1 MDARRL
7 ISIAAALVGLGLP
20 AFAAAQT
27 PIVLAPG
34 VATSVDL
41 PPGTLTASYVVDT
54 TAADRSLV
62 LTANANADVD
72 VLLRFGAPFQLAG
85 SPISVD
91 YLIEQAHYRAVSSS
105 QNERIAVGPFATQPV
120 RAGRWYVVLLNLS
133 SQPATTTLT
142 ATPSSGDPPAAPIDV
157 VFDDPSGDCGVAAW
171 SDGTARQA
179 VGGNP
184 GTTLGQLRRNAML
197 EAVRLVQAE
206 LRVIAP
212 LRVQACFRNL
222 GTGNSVTLA
231 QAGPRF
237 VLRNTPDFTTA
248 GGRQVPNWIDRHP
261 WLPRTHTWY
270 PVTTTTRLAGTN
282 SCALIG
288 GACAQTGGYDLTII
302 FNDQIDT
309 DAALGTRRFWYGFGA
324 QPAPAADTDFVTVAM
339 HELLHGLGFIG
350 YVSRGGQTPVGA
362 KLQGFDDIYSSR
374 VAWVPEGTT
383 QIRPFLSVTNE
394 ERATAMTSIS
404 QLRWNDEAATA
415 SAGNPFAA
423 LPPPDNLV
431 RLWAPSSIETGST
444 LSHIANA
451 GIGFGLMESRNINGL
466 RSIGLARP
474 MLESIGWSNAARP
487 APTRPRPRHW
497 QYVDTSRPGASVNF
511 GYGGT
516 RPDGT
521 DLYYAILFSYGADG
535 QPEWYLTTGPVIDGV
550 FMPANN
556 ANGDSLPRP
565 RINFATGTAPP
576 DPAVRGQIRIDFNE
590 AALHP
595 ACAGREQPKAVM
607 AWSIAGDN
615 DIKWC
620 LTEIFGQL
628 EPPAND
634 LTGLWGTVGNLP
646 DGRPDFGWGLDVISF
661 RAGAN
666 NGLLAVLYYADA
678 NGEGRWA
685 FAFTDNYVPGNEY
698 PLFDRTSAC
707 RTCPIPAS
715 EPTTQIGTIRLDLR
729 EALQGQA
736 SVNRGNR
743 VRFRVTYPRAPGG
756 EFEREGPVGLQSSPV
771 RPTP

>member
-1 MDARRL
+1 MDAFRL
-7 ISIAAALVGLGLP
+7 IVMTAALVALAVP
-20 AFAAAQT
+20 SFAAAQA
-27 PIVLAPG
+27 PLILAPG
-34 VATSVDL
+34 VATSVEL
-41 PPGTLTASYVVDT
+41 PPGTLTTSYVIDT
-54 TAADRSLV
+54 TEADRTLV
-62 LTANANADVD
+62 VSANANTDVD
-72 VLLRFGAPFQLAG
+72 VLLRFGTPFQLGG

-91 YLIEQAHYRAVSSS
+91 YLIEQAHYRAISPAN
-105 QNERIAVGPFATQPV
+105 NERIVVSPFAVQPV
-120 RAGRWYVVLLNLS
+120 RSGRWYVVLLNLS

-142 ATPSSGDPPAAPIDV
+142 ATPSSGDPPSAPIDV

-171 SDGTARQA
+171 SDGTARQP

-197 EAVRLVQAE
+197 EAVRRVQTE
-206 LRVIAP
+206 LRVTAP

-248 GGRQVPNWIDRHP
+248 GGRQVPNWIDRQP

-270 PVTTTTRLAGTN
+270 PVTTTTRLAGTS
-282 SCALIG
+282 SCGLIG
-288 GACAQTGGYDLTII
+288 PACSQTGGYDLTIT
-302 FNDQIDT
+302 FNDQVDT
-309 DAALGTRRFWYGFGA
+309 DAALGTRRFWYGYNA
-324 QPAPAADTDFVTVAM
+324 QPAPAVDTDFVTVAM

-350 YVSRGGQTPVGA
+350 YVSRGGQNPVGA
-362 KLQGFDDIYSSR
+362 KFLGFDDIYSSR
-374 VAWVPEGTT
+374 VVWVPEGTASV
-383 QIRPFLSVTNE
+383 RPFLSVTND

-404 QLRWNDEAATA
+404 QLRWDDEATTA
-415 SAGNPFAA
+415 SPGNPYAA
-423 LPPPDNLV
+423 APPPDNLV
-431 RLWAPSSIETGST
+431 RLWAPASIETGST
-444 LSHIANA
+444 LSHLANA
-451 GIGFGLMESRNINGL
+451 AIGFGLMESRNINGL

-487 APTRPRPRHW
+487 APARLRPRHW
-497 QYVDTSRPGASVNF
+497 QYVETSRPGASINF
-511 GYGGT
+511 GYVGT
-516 RPDGT
+516 QPDGT
-521 DLYYAILFSYGADG
+521 DIYYAILFSYDANG
-535 QPEWYLTTGPVIDGV
+535 QPEWYLTAGPIVDGV
-550 FMPANN
+550 FLPANN

-565 RINFATGTAPP
+565 RVDFAAGTAPP

-595 ACAGREQPKAVM
+595 ACAGRDQPKAVM
-607 AWSIAGDN
+607 AWSIGADN

-620 LTEIFGQL
+620 LTEILPDL

-634 LTGLWGTVGNLP
+634 LTGIWGTVGNLP

-661 RAGAN
+661 RVGAN
-666 NGLLAVLYYADA
+666 DGLFAVLYYPDA

-685 FAFTDNYVPGNEY
+685 FMSTINYVPGTEY
-698 PLFDRTSAC
+698 PLLDRTSAC
-707 RTCPIPAS
+707 RTCPMPTT
-715 EPTTQIGTIRLDLR
+715 EPTREIGTIRLDLR

-743 VRFRVTYPRAPGG
+743 VRFRVHYPRAPGG
-756 EFEREGPVGLQSSPV
+756 EFERDVVVGLQSSPI